1 MFAAAAIVYTL
12 FATPIYSADALVQI
26 EQNTG
31 NSLVQDIGSALANKP
46 PASEAE
52 IQLIQS
58 RLVLGKTVHD
68 LGLDISVT
76 KNTFPIFGAGW
87 DRLTGHSNDTVKV
100 TDFVLPKGSADQTFT
115 LTVLGPK
122 QYQLTS
128 DAGFSARGEV
138 GQMLTKD
145 GVSMKVSA
153 IQAQGRQRVYRH
165 QILHPGDDQQSA
177 KQPDGHRKWQ
187 GHGCPEHDLYR

>member
-1 MFAAAAIVYTL
+1 MTEKTRPSAAPTSGSDEIDIGRLVGTVIEAKWWVLGITAVFAAAAVVYTL

-46 PASEAE
+46 PASDAE

-87 DRLTGHSNDTVKV
+87 DRLMGRSNDTVKV
-100 TDFVLPKGSADQTFT
+100 TDFVLPKGAGDQTFT

-138 GQMLTKD
+138 GRMA
-145 GVSMKVSA
+145 SA
-153 IQAQGRQRVYRH
+153 
-165 QILHPGDDQQSA
+165 
-177 KQPDGHRKWQ
+177 
-187 GHGCPEHDLYR
+187 

>member
-1 MFAAAAIVYTL
+1 MRWCRLSRTP
-12 FATPIYSADALVQI
+12 ATRWCRILALP
-26 EQNTG
+26 
-31 NSLVQDIGSALANKP
+31 ANKP

-153 IQAQGRQRVYRH
+153 IQAQEGSEFTVTKFSTR
-165 QILHPGDDQQSA
+165 DDQQSA

>member
-1 MFAAAAIVYTL
+1 MTEKTKPSAAPISGSDEIDIGRLVGTVIEAKWWVLGITAVFAAAAIVYTL

-58 RLVLGKTVHD
+58 RLVLGKTVHG
-68 LGLDISVT
+68 LGLDIAVT
-76 KNTFPIFGAGW
+76 KNTFPVFGAGW
-87 DRLTGHSNDTVKV
+87 DRLMGRSNDTVKV
-100 TDFVLPKGSADQTFT
+100 TDFVIPKGAGDQTFT

-128 DAGFSARGEV
+128 DAGFSA
-138 GQMLTKD
+138 
-145 GVSMKVSA
+145 
-153 IQAQGRQRVYRH
+153 
-165 QILHPGDDQQSA
+165 
-177 KQPDGHRKWQ
+177 
-187 GHGCPEHDLYR
+187 

>member
-1 MFAAAAIVYTL
+1 MLGITAIFAVAAIVYTL

-58 RLVLGKTVHD
+58 RPVLGKTVHD
-68 LGLDISVT
+68 LGLDIAVT
-76 KNTFPIFGAGW
+76 KNTFPVFGAGW
-87 DRLTGHSNDTVKV
+87 DRLMGRSNDTVKV
-100 TDFVLPKGSADQTFT
+100 TDFVIPKGAGDQTFT

-128 DAGFSARGEV
+128 DAGFSARGE
-138 GQMLTKD
+138 GADADQR
-145 GVSMKVSA
+145 
-153 IQAQGRQRVYRH
+153 GRQH
-165 QILHPGDDQQSA
+165 QGQRNSGA
-177 KQPDGHRKWQ
+177 
-187 GHGCPEHDLYR
+187 

>member
-1 MFAAAAIVYTL
+1 MRWCRLSRTP
-12 FATPIYSADALVQI
+12 ATRWCRILALP
-26 EQNTG
+26 
-31 NSLVQDIGSALANKP
+31 ANKP

-115 LTVLGPK
+115 LTVLG
-122 QYQLTS
+122 
-128 DAGFSARGEV
+128 AEA
-138 GQMLTKD
+138 
-145 GVSMKVSA
+145 VSA
-153 IQAQGRQRVYRH
+153 DQRRRL
-165 QILHPGDDQQSA
+165 QRA
-177 KQPDGHRKWQ
+177 R
-187 GHGCPEHDLYR
+187 

>member
-1 MFAAAAIVYTL
+1 MTEKTRPSAAPTSGSDEIDIGRLVGTVIEAKWWVLGITAIFAVAAIVYTL

-68 LGLDISVT
+68 LGLDIAVT
-76 KNTFPIFGAGW
+76 KNTFPVFGAGW
-87 DRLTGHSNDTVKV
+87 DRLMGRSNDTVKV
-100 TDFVLPKGSADQTFT
+100 TDFVIPKGAGDQTFT

-122 QYQLTS
+122 
-128 DAGFSARGEV
+128 
-138 GQMLTKD
+138 
-145 GVSMKVSA
+145 
-153 IQAQGRQRVYRH
+153 
-165 QILHPGDDQQSA
+165 
-177 KQPDGHRKWQ
+177 
-187 GHGCPEHDLYR
+187 